1 MDAFHWASNERQ
13 RCGKD
18 FTRIKH
24 TCYDVASDWSNI
36 QGSSPRPQ
44 PSPREIQLVNVSI
57 VVNLNVTDAITA
69 RLRPQ
74 TTPNTRPRRATL
86 SEDRPNIRLE
96 TVKSTRSARV
106 GDPITVWGRRRRR
119 QMTNVGLP
127 LVERRTSGQRVTV
140 RFSWCPARV
149 GRHNGACPPR
159 KALPPS
165 ILSHR
170 HRRCTSGVVAQRR
183 PAAPRQTGSWT
194 WRTVATVARPAHTI
208 ERPPPPA
215 ITARQVIIAKP
226 KRHPLYTPQR
236 PNAST
241 VHHWRGYL
249 QHLLVPNL
257 RACPVSLSVGW
268 VTHSTKPW
276 LSVHP
281 GCTSATCWRWGP
293 LRWAL
298 PCLRLYESGGACR
311 RGRSSPPVNVY
322 DNPAM
327 DRSTNGQSTEGRA
340 ADTKH
345 RTHPRGSHGGRG
357 SCLGHGIA
365 CIPVASLPPF
375 GRPQERHCW
384 ETVNAQT

>member
-1 MDAFHWASNERQ
+1 MDAFHWVSNERQ

-36 QGSSPRPQ
+36 QGSSPPPQ
-44 PSPREIQLVNVSI
+44 PTPREIQLVNVSI

-74 TTPNTRPRRATL
+74 TTPNTRPRRDTL

-106 GDPITVWGRRRRR
+106 GDPITVGGWRRRR

-165 ILSHR
+165 ILGHR

-183 PAAPRQTGSWT
+183 PAAPRANGVLDLEDGGN
-194 WRTVATVARPAHTI
+194 R
-208 ERPPPPA
+208 
-215 ITARQVIIAKP
+215 
-226 KRHPLYTPQR
+226 
-236 PNAST
+236 
-241 VHHWRGYL
+241 
-249 QHLLVPNL
+249 
-257 RACPVSLSVGW
+257 C
-268 VTHSTKPW
+268 
-276 LSVHP
+276 
-281 GCTSATCWRWGP
+281 ATCTHHRAAP
-293 LRWAL
+293 TPRHD
-298 PCLRLYESGGACR
+298 GATGDKR
-311 RGRSSPPVNVY
+311 QAKTAPPVHSAATQRKHCPPLEGVSAAPPGPQ
-322 DNPAM
+322 PAGM
-327 DRSTNGQSTEGRA
+327 PGESVRRVGDPFDEAMAVGA
-340 ADTKH
+340 
-345 RTHPRGSHGGRG
+345 PRVHVGDVLA
-357 SCLGHGIA
+357 LGPSRVGA
-365 CIPVASLPPF
+365 PVPAF
-375 GRPQERHCW
+375 
-384 ETVNAQT
+384 V